1 MKTELPPFKLLLT
14 GASGALVEIN
24 LSDQRFVAAVSE
36 DDPPTRAFILFTPL
50 KFPNRIKARLSE
62 DLKKLN
68 IQVIRRIEIP
78 PDTMAAIY
86 ARYSTQSASTTINDV
101 DYERYRDDVRAL
113 ISRAVSDGASDIHIV
128 RRRSGAFVSFR
139 AAGQLSHHAD
149 WSEDQAD
156 QVCRFI
162 YEVLGHDQSVTWNR
176 HQPQDAVLD
185 TTLPNGR
192 RVRVRIGTI
201 PTSPDGYDMVLRILP
216 DSSDTMR
223 LDDMGYEPPQMR
235 MIHTLA
241 RRASG
246 LVVIAGSVGSGKS
259 TSIVG
264 MLNEELDQHQNLLR
278 IITVEDPP
286 ERVIAGASQVPVVRK
301 RGVAEGDEFS
311 FAIRG
316 ALRCDPDTL
325 MVGEIR
331 DKQSAILTIK
341 FAQTGHRVY
350 TTVHASTALGV
361 IERITGI
368 GVEPATL
375 CTPDILRGLIY
386 QALVPVLCE
395 NCKIEPQQYTS
406 DTDQSARRQALYERT
421 INALDTRGLTT
432 GSIAFRGAG
441 CSRCNRN
448 GITGRTVIAEIAIPD
463 DDMLEHLRS
472 GNHTAAKRHWITKL
486 NGQPVAEHA
495 IQLVAAGRISPWDAE
510 WQTGSLEPARSP
522 SQPNVAWLKTTQ
534 PESTHA

>member
-14 GASGALVEIN
+14 GASGATVEIN

-36 DDPPTRAFILFTPL
+36 DDPPTRAFVLFTPL

-68 IQVIRRIEIP
+68 IQVIRRMEIP

-86 ARYSTQSASTTINDV
+86 ARYSTQSASTTIYDV
-101 DYERYRDDVRAL
+101 DYERYREDVRAL

-128 RRRSGAFVSFR
+128 RRRNAAYVSFR

-264 MLNEELDQHQNLLR
+264 MLNEELDQHRNLLR

-375 CTPDILRGLIY
+375 CTPDILKGLIY

-406 DTDQSARRQALYERT
+406 DADQPARRQALYERT

-472 GNHTAAKRHWITKL
+472 SNHTAAKRHWITEL

-522 SQPNVAWLKTTQ
+522 NQTNVAWLKDTQ